1 RDADGDGGAT
11 LTDLFYFVDGDNT
24 CRHLYRT
31 AEPGAPAAAAAPSGF
46 FSSADNTLQLWYL
59 RQEGHVHELF
69 FFVGGDNTWRHRDLT
84 AETGAPAA
92 AAAPS
97 GFFSSAD
104 NTLQVLYL
112 GREGGIAA
120 LWFFVGAVST

>member
-59 RQEGHVHELF
+59 GQEGHVHELF

-84 AETGAPAA
+84 AETGGRAA
-92 AAAPS
+92 ASAPS
-97 GFFSSAD
+97 AVLSPAD
-104 NTLQVLYL
+104 YSVQLWYL
-112 GREGGIAA
+112 CPE
-120 LWFFVGAVST
+120 GAVP